1 MQIKTCSLYID
12 NEPFEFEVEGHFFL
26 GENKLLFKHEN
37 NIISKTS
44 WQNKGFEVVKTF
56 TKKEFQSLKN
66 SIKSNIV
73 KAIKENNIVF
83 NEENFNLSNYHKIVT
98 TDALHNKVIEIT
110 RNLENHDL
118 DFDIK
123 KLTKNF
129 GKALGYELTSWI
141 EELQKTHIQIRI
153 NRPNSLD
160 INPPHRDGYLSYWED
175 IINVWIPIE
184 GCNENSS
191 LPVCSGSHLIP
202 ENEILR
208 TESKGAKING
218 NTYYVPCILKT
229 NNGPIHMIRPNPS
242 IGEAIIFTPFL
253 IHGAAVNKNVDITR
267 VSLELR
273 LPRAKNY

>member
-1 MQIKTCSLYID
+1 MPIKICSLFID
-12 NEPFEFEVEGHFFL
+12 NEPYEFEVEGDFFL
-26 GENKLLFKHEN
+26 GEDKLLFKHEN

-44 WQNKGFEVVKTF
+44 WQNKGFEVVNAF
-56 TKKEFQSLKN
+56 SKKEFLSLKD
-66 SIKSNIV
+66 SIKINIV
-73 KAIKENNIVF
+73 KAIKANNIDF
-83 NEENFNLSNYHKIVT
+83 DEYNFNLGNYHKIVT
-98 TDALHNKVIEIT
+98 TDTLHNKVIEIT

-118 DFDIK
+118 DFDIE
-123 KLTKNF
+123 KLTKKF
-129 GKALGYELTSWI
+129 GKVLGYELTSWI
-141 EELQKTHIQIRI
+141 EELEKTHIQIRI

-191 LPVCSGSHLIP
+191 LPVFTGSHLIP

-218 NTYYVPCILKT
+218 NIYYVPCILETK
-229 NNGPIHMIRPNPS
+229 NGPIHMIRPNPK

-253 IHGAAVNKNVDITR
+253 IHGAAVNKNEDVTR

-273 LPRAKNY
+273 LPRAKN